1 MLKSR
6 ESMVLRLARRVIP
19 MPTRKW
25 LKSRMHA
32 GISAR
37 LLVHFRHG
45 FLEVEPL
52 LKHIKLNGF
61 SPETI
66 IDGGAFVGDWSR
78 AASRIFPQARFVM
91 VEANE
96 EKREQ
101 LAVATKQIANSEYVI
116 ALLGPETKPEVAFHV
131 LEMGSSVLPELTSFS
146 TTTRR
151 LPMTRLDDLLDRRQ
165 SSGQILLKLD
175 VQGFELEVLRG
186 ASLALA
192 ISEVVILEVSLLPY
206 NQGAPSFLEVM
217 SFMANSGF
225 VIYDFCGQARRESDN
240 ALFQADVV
248 FVKDNSQLR
257 AKKKFWLRED

>member
-66 IDGGAFVGDWSR
+66 IDGGH
-78 AASRIFPQARFVM
+78 
-91 VEANE
+91 
-96 EKREQ
+96 
-101 LAVATKQIANSEYVI
+101 
-116 ALLGPETKPEVAFHV
+116 LLVTGA
-131 LEMGSSVLPELTSFS
+131 GLPVVYS
-146 TTTRR
+146 RR
-151 LPMTRLDDLLDRRQ
+151 LD
-165 SSGQILLKLD
+165 S
-175 VQGFELEVLRG
+175 
-186 ASLALA
+186 
-192 ISEVVILEVSLLPY
+192 
-206 NQGAPSFLEVM
+206 
-217 SFMANSGF
+217 
-225 VIYDFCGQARRESDN
+225 
-240 ALFQADVV
+240 
-248 FVKDNSQLR
+248 
-257 AKKKFWLRED
+257 